1 MNRRQLLSSAMGL
14 ALVPSGRRALLSAEQ
29 SKLKIDAYSR
39 HLQWLRSAD
48 EVAQAAKEM
57 GYDGV
62 DITVRPYPGHVNPAR
77 VAQDLPPFVK
87 TIRSYGLEVVTITCP
102 IQDADSPYA
111 ESILQTASELGIHHY
126 WWGTFRYDQTKPIKA
141 QLEALK
147 PRVAKLAAL
156 NAKYGMTAMYHTYAG
171 SRMVGA
177 AVWDFLSVLSGFD
190 PALVGFHYDI
200 GHMTIAGGN
209 GTWLTSLHAAAP
221 YIRGVSVKD
230 GLLERTA
237 QGEWRVRWVPL
248 GEGMVQLPEFVAA
261 LKQIGFSGPIEIQAE
276 YPNGGAESA
285 QDRITLPREQVLG
298 AMKKDQEVLR
308 AALTKVGLA

>member
-1 MNRRQLLSSAMGL
+1 MNRRQLLSAAMGL
-14 ALVPSGRRALLSAEQ
+14 ELAASSRRVSRSTEQ

-48 EVAQAAKEM
+48 NVAQAAKEM

-62 DITVRPYPGHVNPAR
+62 DITVRPYPGHVDPAR
-77 VAQDLPPFVK
+77 VEQDLSPFVK
-87 TIRSYGLEVVTITCP
+87 TIRSYGLEVRTITCP

-111 ESILQTASELGIHHY
+111 ESILRTASELGIHHY

-171 SRMVGA
+171 SRTVGA
-177 AVWDFLSVLSGFD
+177 SVWDFLYVLSGFD

-209 GTWLTSLHAAAP
+209 GTWLTNLHAAAP

-237 QGEWRVRWVPL
+237 DGQWRVRWVPL
-248 GEGMVQLPEFVAA
+248 GEGLVQLPEFVAA
-261 LKQIGFSGPIEIQAE
+261 LKQIGFFGPIEIQAE

-285 QDRITLPREQVLG
+285 QDRIMLPREQVLG

-308 AALTKVGLA
+308 AALIKVGLA